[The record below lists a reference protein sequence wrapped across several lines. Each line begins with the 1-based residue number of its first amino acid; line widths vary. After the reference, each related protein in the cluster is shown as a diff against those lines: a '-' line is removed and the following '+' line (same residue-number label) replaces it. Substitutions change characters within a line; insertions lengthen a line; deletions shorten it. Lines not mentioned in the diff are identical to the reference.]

1 MRSLFFLIL
10 QTWPGKLGIYFRS
23 KFYSRVFG
31 HEDFT
36 IIENVYLNIA
46 KGNVTGGKRLKVCPD
61 VKLFATSGNLILG
74 ENIFFNFGCFISADR
89 STITIGDNCSFGN
102 NVTIWSSNHC
112 FESKIQ
118 LIIEQG
124 YTAKKIEIG
133 NDVWIGCNVTILPGA
148 IIEDGCV
155 LASGSAVLDRFTAYS
170 VIGGGTSKN
179 FKKRGGNQK

>member
-1 MRSLFFLIL
+1 MGSLFFLTL
-10 QTWPGKLGIYFRS
+10 QTWPGILGIYFRS

-36 IIENVYLNIA
+36 IFENVYLNIA

-155 LASGSAVLDRFTAYS
+155 VDAGPVVLDRFTAYS
-170 VIGGGTSKN
+170 VIGGVPAK
-179 FKKRGGNQK
+179 FLKKRGDNQK

>member
-1 MRSLFFLIL
+1 M
-10 QTWPGKLGIYFRS
+10 
-23 KFYSRVFG
+23 
-31 HEDFT
+31 
-36 IIENVYLNIA
+36 
-46 KGNVTGGKRLKVCPD
+46 
-61 VKLFATSGNLILG
+61 G
-74 ENIFFNFGCFISADR
+74 ENIFFNFGCFISVDR
-89 STITIGDNCSFGN
+89 STLTIGDNCSFGN

-155 LASGSAVLDRFTAYS
+155 VAAGSVVLDRFTAYS
-170 VIGGGTSKN
+170 MVGGVSAK
-179 FKKRGGNQK
+179 FLKKRGDNQK